1 MQQELVLDSTEQVGA
16 LAHPIRL
23 RVLNLLQEAPR
34 TNKQLA
40 GALGV
45 SPARLHFHVKELAK
59 SGLINLVEERP
70 KGGVLEK
77 YYRAAARR
85 FRLGPS
91 LASGTPE
98 AQNMAVVVWE
108 AARQELLR
116 AIDSFGASL
125 PDLSSGQYQARLT
138 PEAFARV
145 VGHLEAVAN
154 EFREAAASPGPASSG
169 TLSSVAYLMHR
180 APGVDEAQDPT

>member
-59 SGLINLVEERP
+59 AGLINLVEERP

-85 FRLGPS
+85 FRLGPGLS
-91 LASGTPE
+91 SGTPE

-116 AIDSFGASL
+116 AIDGFGSP
-125 PDLSSGQYQARLT
+125 PDLSSGQYQARLS
-138 PEAFARV
+138 PEGLARV

-154 EFREAAASPGPASSG
+154 EFREAAAAPTPGSSG
-169 TLSSVAYLMHR
+169 ALYSVAYLMHR
-180 APGVDEAQDPT
+180 SPAVAEGQD